1 MFKPLLTLQL
11 VHAPAPG
18 PSQVAQDA
26 SQLAHIPLVLAL
38 VVAYSSDAQPDAHLL
53 PTSIGLIHGGGL
65 HDAHVVGLAAL
76 QSSQS

>member
-26 SQLAHIPLVLAL
+26 SQLAHIPL